1 MEPAPRRAFC
11 LQHMSGNNKW
21 AKLKRHKAA
30 SDARRGKLFAQLAR
44 NLTIAARAGGSD
56 PAGNA
61 RLRTLLAQAREA
73 GMPAVGID
81 HAVKK
86 GTGELPGV
94 VFEELHYEGYG
105 PGGVA
110 FVVLVTT
117 DNKQRTAQLV
127 RSVFENHG
135 GKLALNGAVAFQFLH
150 VGQFLIP
157 AEQAGEDRI
166 MEVALGAG
174 ADDIL
179 TTGEG
184 CEVRC
189 NIHEFDKV
197 AHALEQ
203 AGLKPAS
210 AEIAY
215 IPTTLVPVTKPE
227 MARALVKLH
236 DALEAEE
243 DVSAVYSNE
252 EMADHLAG

>member
-1 MEPAPRRAFC
+1 MAG
-11 LQHMSGNNKW
+11 HNKW
-21 AKLKRHKAA
+21 SKVKRLKAVT
-30 SDARRGKLFAQLAR
+30 DARKGKIFSR
-44 NLTIAARAGGSD
+44 ISRDITMAARAGGGD
-56 PAGNA
+56 PDGNA
-61 RLRTLLAQAREA
+61 RLRTLLLKAREA
-73 GMPAVGID
+73 NMPADNVDRAI
-81 HAVKK
+81 KK

-110 FVVLVTT
+110 YIVLVTT

-127 RSVFENHG
+127 RSVFANHG
-135 GKLALNGAVAFQFLH
+135 GNMAQNGAVSFQFLH

-157 AEQAGEDRI
+157 AEQTTEDRV
-166 MEVALGAG
+166 MEVALEAG

-179 TTGEG
+179 TTKEG
-184 CEVRC
+184 YEVRC

-197 AHALEQ
+197 AQALEK

-215 IPTTLVPVTKPE
+215 LPNVTVPITKLE
-227 MARALVKLH
+227 LAQSVAKLH

-243 DVSAVYSNE
+243 DVSAVFSNE
-252 EMADHLAG
+252 EMDDALAEAASAG